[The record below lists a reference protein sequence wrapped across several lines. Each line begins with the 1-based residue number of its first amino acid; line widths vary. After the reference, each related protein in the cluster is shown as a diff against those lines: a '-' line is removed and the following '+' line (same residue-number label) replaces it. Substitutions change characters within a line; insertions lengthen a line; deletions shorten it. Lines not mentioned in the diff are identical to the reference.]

1 MQQDG
6 GAVSL
11 KDVPGFKEAAKKG
24 IKYISQH
31 VGCAWKASAS
41 DLKNDLNK
49 LLESTILNSYYAPP
63 AQVFTPNTVNNT
75 NLVRD
80 RVRVPTKR
88 SLFKLPLQEND
99 ADLNQD
105 DDDADFNPVDDN
117 SQHGEDVQEDGS
129 ASQEDGSASQ
139 EDGSASQVK
148 FPLTVRQ
155 FKEKVLGYKPE
166 FRQEVITAELP
177 SIHADLRK
185 AKLNMCF
192 LFKN

>member
-31 VGCAWKASAS
+31 VGCAVDTSNWKASAS

-80 RVRVPTKR
+80 RVRVPTRR

-129 ASQEDGSASQ
+129 ASQ
-139 EDGSASQVK
+139 VK

-177 SIHADLRK
+177 SIHADFRK